1 MAGGVVD
8 VPRAEVGLHHHTRHE
23 LALRHHDL
31 HDAHALALARVL
43 VLAQRLLWH
52 SALARHLEP
61 ALERALR
68 VLGRAR
74 HVLVPRVHPEL
85 APRGLHDR
93 RSQAVVIGVRVGA
106 TDQAHVLQRQ
116 PGLAERLLEPAKPA
130 WLRQPGIHEHDTAS
144 RRDGERVHVRHA
156 RPAHDRQPQPPEA
169 AHDLV
174 GPRQVALAL
183 RAGGAHAGST
193 STPGL
198 RMPRGSSAFFAARS
212 ASANGSGRCWS
223 YQGRWSRP
231 TAWWWVT
238 VPPSA
243 ITASDTAAFTSA
255 HCSSSEPRF
264 AGASSVK
271 YGAAPSGYTCVN
283 RTLTLPAPYTSR
295 SEASARSRTPPTNSS
310 IRSQV
315 IAVSNVSLRTPAAII
330 VSRKYGA

>member
-43 VLAQRLLWH
+43 VLAQRLLRH

-61 ALERALR
+61 PLERALR

-74 HVLVPRVHPEL
+74 HVLVARVHPQL
-85 APRGLHDR
+85 AARGLHDR
-93 RSQAVVIGVRVGA
+93 RSKAVVRVGA
-106 TDQAHVLQRQ
+106 DEQAHVLERQ
-116 PGLAERLLEPAKPA
+116 PRLGERLLEPAKPA
-130 WLRQPGIHEHDTAS
+130 GLRQPGIHEHDATP
-144 RRDGERVHVRHA
+144 RCDGERVHVRHA

-231 TAWWWVT
+231 TA
-238 VPPSA
+238 
-243 ITASDTAAFTSA
+243 
-255 HCSSSEPRF
+255 
-264 AGASSVK
+264 
-271 YGAAPSGYTCVN
+271 
-283 RTLTLPAPYTSR
+283 
-295 SEASARSRTPPTNSS
+295 
-310 IRSQV
+310 
-315 IAVSNVSLRTPAAII
+315 
-330 VSRKYGA
+330 